1 MLSNQKCEIQST
13 LTNLHPNEYSQ
24 QFHFYPFSVK
34 LDRSAASCNTTN
46 DLSNKAYVPNKT
58 EDLNLS
64 VFNIIAGTYQ
74 LKTLAK
80 HISCECKWK
89 FDKTK
94 YKSNQWWDN
103 NKCWCGCKKYNIC
116 EKEYVW
122 NPGTCICENE
132 KYLASIMVHSII
144 TCDEV
149 IES

>member
-34 LDRSAASCNTTN
+34 LDRSAAGCNTIN
-46 DLSNKAYVPNKT
+46 DLSHKACVSNKR
-58 EDLNLS
+58 EDLYLS

-89 FDKTK
+89 FDETK

-103 NKCWCGCKKYNIC
+103 NKCWCECKKYNIS

-122 NPGTCICENE
+122 NPSSRICENG
-132 KYLASIMVHSII
+132 KYLASIMVTVI